1 MAGNNNNN
9 NNLDITIEMLEKVAL
24 AQLYRDD
31 PILELRK
38 VVSSKLNSKEMDA
51 LYKRILKDERFEE
64 IKKDAIKLEEATLID
79 DDSNTIMLYYNK
91 LLREA
96 QQEKKYEVAAR
107 ILGEIRKLKAI
118 DNEQMKFE
126 IVIKVEKK
134 DGTDTTL

>member
-1 MAGNNNNN
+1 MANE
-9 NNLDITIEMLEKVAL
+9 LPITEEMLEKVAL

-38 VVSSKLNSKEMDA
+38 VISSKLTSKEMDA
-51 LYKRILKDERFEE
+51 LYKRILKDPRFEAT
-64 IKKDAIKLEEATLID
+64 KKDAIKLEEATLID

-91 LLREA
+91 LLRDA

-118 DNEQMKFE
+118 DNEQTKFE
-126 IVIKVEKK
+126 IVFKLREK

>member
-1 MAGNNNNN
+1 MADE
-9 NNLDITIEMLEKVAL
+9 LQITEEMLEKVAL

-38 VVSSKLNSKEMDA
+38 VISSKLTSKEMDA
-51 LYKRILKDERFEE
+51 LYKRILKDPRFEAT
-64 IKKDAIKLEEATLID
+64 KKDAIKLEEATLID

-91 LLREA
+91 LLRDA

-118 DNEQMKFE
+118 DNEQTKFE
-126 IVIKVEKK
+126 IVFKLRDK

>member
-1 MAGNNNNN
+1 MTEE
-9 NNLDITIEMLEKVAL
+9 LQITEEMLEKVAL

-38 VVSSKLNSKEMDA
+38 VVSSKLTSKEMDA
-51 LYKRILKDERFEE
+51 LYKRILKDPRFEE
-64 IKKDAIKLEEATLID
+64 TKKDAIKLEEATLID

-118 DNEQMKFE
+118 DNEQTKFE
-126 IVIKVEKK
+126 IVFKIKEK

>member
-1 MAGNNNNN
+1 MTEE
-9 NNLDITIEMLEKVAL
+9 LKITEEMLEKVAL

-38 VVSSKLNSKEMDA
+38 VISSKLTSREMDA
-51 LYKRILKDERFEE
+51 LYKRILKDPRFEAT
-64 IKKDAIKLEEATLID
+64 KKDAIKLEEATLID

-91 LLREA
+91 LLRDA

-118 DNEQMKFE
+118 DNEQTKFE
-126 IVIKVEKK
+126 IVFKIREK

>member
-1 MAGNNNNN
+1 MAEE
-9 NNLDITIEMLEKVAL
+9 LKITEEMLEKVAL

-38 VVSSKLNSKEMDA
+38 VISSKLTSKEMDA
-51 LYKRILKDERFEE
+51 LYKRILKDPRFEAT
-64 IKKDAIKLEEATLID
+64 KKDAIKLEEATLID

-91 LLREA
+91 LLRDA

-118 DNEQMKFE
+118 DNEQTKFE
-126 IVIKVEKK
+126 IVFKIRDK
-134 DGTDTTL
+134 DGTETTL

>member
-1 MAGNNNNN
+1 MANE
-9 NNLDITIEMLEKVAL
+9 LQITEEMLEKVAL

-38 VVSSKLNSKEMDA
+38 VISSKLTSKEMDA
-51 LYKRILKDERFEE
+51 LYKRILKDPHFEAT
-64 IKKDAIKLEEATLID
+64 KKDAIKLEEATLID

-91 LLREA
+91 LLRDA

-118 DNEQMKFE
+118 DNEQTKFE
-126 IVIKVEKK
+126 IVFKIREK

>member
-1 MAGNNNNN
+1 MTEE
-9 NNLDITIEMLEKVAL
+9 LQITEEMLEKVAL

-38 VVSSKLNSKEMDA
+38 VVSSKLTSKEMDA
-51 LYKRILKDERFEE
+51 LYKRILKDPRFEE
-64 IKKDAIKLEEATLID
+64 TKKDAIKLEEATLID

-118 DNEQMKFE
+118 DNEQTKFE
-126 IVIKVEKK
+126 IVFRIREK

>member
-1 MAGNNNNN
+1 MANE
-9 NNLDITIEMLEKVAL
+9 LQITEEMLEKVAL

-31 PILELRK
+31 PVLELRK
-38 VVSSKLNSKEMDA
+38 VISSKLTSKEMDA
-51 LYKRILKDERFEE
+51 LYKRILKDPRFEAT
-64 IKKDAIKLEEATLID
+64 KKDAIKLEEATLID

-91 LLREA
+91 LLRDA

-118 DNEQMKFE
+118 DNEQTKFE
-126 IVIKVEKK
+126 IVFKIREK

>member
-1 MAGNNNNN
+1 MTDE
-9 NNLDITIEMLEKVAL
+9 LPITEEMLEKVAL

-38 VVSSKLNSKEMDA
+38 VISSKLTSKEMDA
-51 LYKRILKDERFEE
+51 LYKRILKDPRFEE
-64 IKKDAIKLEEATLID
+64 TKKDAIKLEEATLID

-91 LLREA
+91 LLRDA

-118 DNEQMKFE
+118 DNEQTKFE
-126 IVIKVEKK
+126 IVFKIREK

>member
-1 MAGNNNNN
+1 MTEE
-9 NNLDITIEMLEKVAL
+9 LQITEEMLEKVAL

-38 VVSSKLNSKEMDA
+38 VVSSKLTSKEMDA
-51 LYKRILKDERFEE
+51 LYKRILKDPRFEE
-64 IKKDAIKLEEATLID
+64 TKKDAIKLEEATLID

-118 DNEQMKFE
+118 DNEQTKFE
-126 IVIKVEKK
+126 IVFKIREK

>member
-1 MAGNNNNN
+1 MANE
-9 NNLDITIEMLEKVAL
+9 LQITEEMLEKVAL

-38 VVSSKLNSKEMDA
+38 VISSKLTSKEMEA
-51 LYKRILKDERFEE
+51 LYKRILKDPRFEAT
-64 IKKDAIKLEEATLID
+64 KKDAIKLEEATLID

-91 LLREA
+91 LLRDA

-118 DNEQMKFE
+118 DNEQTKFE
-126 IVIKVEKK
+126 IVFKIREK

>member
-1 MAGNNNNN
+1 MTEE
-9 NNLDITIEMLEKVAL
+9 LQITEEMLEKVAL

-38 VVSSKLNSKEMDA
+38 VVSSKLTSKEMDA
-51 LYKRILKDERFEE
+51 LYKRILKDPRFEE
-64 IKKDAIKLEEATLID
+64 TKKDAIKLEEATLID

-118 DNEQMKFE
+118 DNEQTKFE
-126 IVIKVEKK
+126 IIFKIREK

>member
-1 MAGNNNNN
+1 MTEE
-9 NNLDITIEMLEKVAL
+9 LQITEEMLEKVAL

-38 VVSSKLNSKEMDA
+38 VISSKLTSKEMDA
-51 LYKRILKDERFEE
+51 LYKRILKDPRFEE
-64 IKKDAIKLEEATLID
+64 TKKDAIKLEEATLID

-118 DNEQMKFE
+118 DNEQTKFE
-126 IVIKVEKK
+126 IVFKIREK

>member
-1 MAGNNNNN
+1 MANE
-9 NNLDITIEMLEKVAL
+9 LQITEEMLEKVAL

-38 VVSSKLNSKEMDA
+38 VIPSKLTSKEMEA
-51 LYKRILKDERFEE
+51 LYKRIIKDPRFEST
-64 IKKDAIKLEEATLID
+64 KKDAIKLEEATLID

-91 LLREA
+91 LLRDA

-118 DNEQMKFE
+118 DDEQTKFE
-126 IVIKVEKK
+126 IVFKLRDK

>member
-1 MAGNNNNN
+1 MADE
-9 NNLDITIEMLEKVAL
+9 LQITEEMLEKVAL

-38 VVSSKLNSKEMDA
+38 VISSKLTSKEMDA
-51 LYKRILKDERFEE
+51 LYKRILRDPRFEAT
-64 IKKDAIKLEEATLID
+64 KKDAIKLEEATLID

-91 LLREA
+91 LLRDA

-118 DNEQMKFE
+118 DNEQTKFE
-126 IVIKVEKK
+126 IVFKIREK

>member
-1 MAGNNNNN
+1 MADE
-9 NNLDITIEMLEKVAL
+9 LQITEEMLEKVAL

-38 VVSSKLNSKEMDA
+38 VISSKLTSKEMDA
-51 LYKRILKDERFEE
+51 LYKRILKDPRFEE
-64 IKKDAIKLEEATLID
+64 TKKDAIKLEEATLID

-91 LLREA
+91 LLRDA

-118 DNEQMKFE
+118 DNEQTKFE
-126 IVIKVEKK
+126 IVFKLREK

>member
-1 MAGNNNNN
+1 MANE
-9 NNLDITIEMLEKVAL
+9 LPITEEMLEKVAL

-38 VVSSKLNSKEMDA
+38 VISSKLTSKEMDA
-51 LYKRILKDERFEE
+51 LYKRILKDPRFEAT
-64 IKKDAIKLEEATLID
+64 KKDAIKLEEATLID

-91 LLREA
+91 LLRDA

-118 DNEQMKFE
+118 DNEQTKFE
-126 IVIKVEKK
+126 IVFKIREK

>member
-1 MAGNNNNN
+1 MASTD
-9 NNLDITIEMLEKVAL
+9 DIEITEEMLEKVAL

-38 VVSSKLNSKEMDA
+38 VVSSKLTSKEMDA
-51 LYKRILKDERFEE
+51 LYKRILKDPRFEE
-64 IKKDAIKLEEATLID
+64 TKKDAIKLEEATLID

-118 DNEQMKFE
+118 DNEQTKFE
-126 IVIKVEKK
+126 IIFKIRDK

>member
-1 MAGNNNNN
+1 MAEEIQ
-9 NNLDITIEMLEKVAL
+9 ITEEMLEKVAL

-38 VVSSKLNSKEMDA
+38 VVSSKLTSKEMDA
-51 LYKRILKDERFEE
+51 LYKRILKDPRFEE
-64 IKKDAIKLEEATLID
+64 TKKDAIKLEEATLIN

-118 DNEQMKFE
+118 DNEQTKFE
-126 IVIKVEKK
+126 IVFKIKEK

>member
-1 MAGNNNNN
+1 MAEE
-9 NNLDITIEMLEKVAL
+9 LKITEEMLEKVAL
-24 AQLYRDD
+24 AQLYRDE

-38 VVSSKLNSKEMDA
+38 VISSKLTSKEMDA
-51 LYKRILKDERFEE
+51 LYKRILKDPRFEAT
-64 IKKDAIKLEEATLID
+64 KKDAIKLEEATLID

-91 LLREA
+91 LLRDA

-118 DNEQMKFE
+118 DNEQTKFE
-126 IVIKVEKK
+126 IVFKIREK

>member
-1 MAGNNNNN
+1 MAEE
-9 NNLDITIEMLEKVAL
+9 LKITEEMLEKVAL

-38 VVSSKLNSKEMDA
+38 VISSKLTSKEMDA
-51 LYKRILKDERFEE
+51 LYKRILKDPRFEAT
-64 IKKDAIKLEEATLID
+64 KKDAIKLEEATLID

-91 LLREA
+91 LLRDA

-118 DNEQMKFE
+118 DNEQTKFE
-126 IVIKVEKK
+126 IVFKIRDK

>member
-1 MAGNNNNN
+1 MATA
-9 NNLDITIEMLEKVAL
+9 DDMEITEELMNAVAL

-38 VVSSKLNSKEMDA
+38 VISSKLTSKEMDA
-51 LYKRILKDERFEE
+51 LYKRILKDPRFEAT
-64 IKKDAIKLEEATLID
+64 KKDAIKLEEATLID

-91 LLREA
+91 LLRDA

-118 DNEQMKFE
+118 DNEQTKFE
-126 IVIKVEKK
+126 IVFKIREK

>member
-1 MAGNNNNN
+1 MTEE
-9 NNLDITIEMLEKVAL
+9 LQITEEMLEKVAL

-38 VVSSKLNSKEMDA
+38 VISSKLTSKEMDA
-51 LYKRILKDERFEE
+51 LYKRILKDPRFEE
-64 IKKDAIKLEEATLID
+64 TKKDAIKLEEATLID

-118 DNEQMKFE
+118 DNEQTKFE
-126 IVIKVEKK
+126 IIFKIREK

>member
-1 MAGNNNNN
+1 MTEE
-9 NNLDITIEMLEKVAL
+9 LQITEEMLEKVAL

-38 VVSSKLNSKEMDA
+38 VVSSKLTSKEMDA
-51 LYKRILKDERFEE
+51 LYKRILKDPRFEE
-64 IKKDAIKLEEATLID
+64 TKKDAIKLEEATLID

-118 DNEQMKFE
+118 DNEQTKFE
-126 IVIKVEKK
+126 IIFKIRDK

>member
-1 MAGNNNNN
+1 MADE
-9 NNLDITIEMLEKVAL
+9 LPITEEMLEKVAL

-38 VVSSKLNSKEMDA
+38 VISSKLTSKEMDA
-51 LYKRILKDERFEE
+51 LYKRILKDPRFEE
-64 IKKDAIKLEEATLID
+64 TKKDAIKLEEATLID

-91 LLREA
+91 LLRDA

-118 DNEQMKFE
+118 DNEQTKFE
-126 IVIKVEKK
+126 IVFKLREK

>member
-1 MAGNNNNN
+1 MASTD
-9 NNLDITIEMLEKVAL
+9 DIEITEEMLEKVAL

-38 VVSSKLNSKEMDA
+38 VVSSKLTSKEMDA
-51 LYKRILKDERFEE
+51 LYKRILKDPRFEE
-64 IKKDAIKLEEATLID
+64 TKKDAIKLEEATLID
-79 DDSNTIMLYYNK
+79 DDSNTNMLYYNK

-118 DNEQMKFE
+118 DNEQTKFE
-126 IVIKVEKK
+126 IIFKIRDK

>member
-1 MAGNNNNN
+1 MAEEIQ
-9 NNLDITIEMLEKVAL
+9 ITEEMLEKVAL

-38 VVSSKLNSKEMDA
+38 VVSSKLTSKEMDA
-51 LYKRILKDERFEE
+51 LYKRILKDPRFEE
-64 IKKDAIKLEEATLID
+64 TKKDAIKLEEATLID

-118 DNEQMKFE
+118 DNEQTKFE
-126 IVIKVEKK
+126 IIFKIREK

>member
-1 MAGNNNNN
+1 MAEE
-9 NNLDITIEMLEKVAL
+9 LKITEEMLEKVAL

-31 PILELRK
+31 PVLELRK
-38 VVSSKLNSKEMDA
+38 VISSKLTSREMDA
-51 LYKRILKDERFEE
+51 LYKRILKDPRFEAT
-64 IKKDAIKLEEATLID
+64 KKDAIKLEEATLID

-91 LLREA
+91 LLRDA

-118 DNEQMKFE
+118 DNEQTKFE
-126 IVIKVEKK
+126 IVFKIREK

>member
-1 MAGNNNNN
+1 MADE
-9 NNLDITIEMLEKVAL
+9 LQITEEMLEKVAL

-38 VVSSKLNSKEMDA
+38 VISSKLTSKEMDA
-51 LYKRILKDERFEE
+51 LYKRILKDPRFEE
-64 IKKDAIKLEEATLID
+64 TKKDAIKLEEATLID

-91 LLREA
+91 LLRDA

-118 DNEQMKFE
+118 DNEQTKFE
-126 IVIKVEKK
+126 IVFKIREK

>member
-1 MAGNNNNN
+1 MADE
-9 NNLDITIEMLEKVAL
+9 LQITEEMLEKVAL

-38 VVSSKLNSKEMDA
+38 VISSKLTSREMDA
-51 LYKRILKDERFEE
+51 LYKRILKDPRFEAT
-64 IKKDAIKLEEATLID
+64 KKDAIKLEEATLID

-91 LLREA
+91 LLRDA

-118 DNEQMKFE
+118 DNEQTKFE
-126 IVIKVEKK
+126 IVFKIRDK

>member
-1 MAGNNNNN
+1 MADE
-9 NNLDITIEMLEKVAL
+9 LPITEEMLEKVAL

-38 VVSSKLNSKEMDA
+38 VISSKLTSKEMDA
-51 LYKRILKDERFEE
+51 LYKRILKDPRFEE
-64 IKKDAIKLEEATLID
+64 TKKDAIKLEEATLID

-91 LLREA
+91 LLRDA

-118 DNEQMKFE
+118 DNEQTKFE
-126 IVIKVEKK
+126 IVFKIREK

>member
-1 MAGNNNNN
+1 MTEEIQ
-9 NNLDITIEMLEKVAL
+9 ITEEMLEKVAL

-38 VVSSKLNSKEMDA
+38 VVSSKLTSKEMDA
-51 LYKRILKDERFEE
+51 LYKRILKDPRFEE
-64 IKKDAIKLEEATLID
+64 TKKDAIKLEEATLID

-118 DNEQMKFE
+118 DNEQTKFE
-126 IVIKVEKK
+126 IVFKIREK

>member
-1 MAGNNNNN
+1 MAEE
-9 NNLDITIEMLEKVAL
+9 LKITEEMLEKVAL

-38 VVSSKLNSKEMDA
+38 VISSKLTSREMDA
-51 LYKRILKDERFEE
+51 LYKRILKDPRFEAT
-64 IKKDAIKLEEATLID
+64 KKDAIKLEEATLID

-91 LLREA
+91 LLRDA

-118 DNEQMKFE
+118 DNEQTKFE
-126 IVIKVEKK
+126 IVFKIRDK

>member
-1 MAGNNNNN
+1 MADE
-9 NNLDITIEMLEKVAL
+9 LPITEEMLEKVAL

-38 VVSSKLNSKEMDA
+38 VISSKLTSKEMDA
-51 LYKRILKDERFEE
+51 LYKRILKDPRFEAT
-64 IKKDAIKLEEATLID
+64 KKDAIKLEEATLID

-91 LLREA
+91 LLRDA

-118 DNEQMKFE
+118 DNEQTKFE
-126 IVIKVEKK
+126 IVFKLREK

>member
-1 MAGNNNNN
+1 MTEE
-9 NNLDITIEMLEKVAL
+9 LQITEEMLEKVAL

-38 VVSSKLNSKEMDA
+38 VVSSKLTSKEMDA
-51 LYKRILKDERFEE
+51 LYKRILKDPRFELT
-64 IKKDAIKLEEATLID
+64 KKDAIKLEEATLID

-118 DNEQMKFE
+118 DNEQTKFE
-126 IVIKVEKK
+126 IIFKIREK